1 MRSITAGWNECRAG
15 KERFLS
21 RRLDLGGANS
31 GERER
36 SMRALRCDC
45 GQYLKADDKEAL
57 FREVRAHLKRED
69 RPREHPLGRFLE
81 EEQVRE
87 LVSERSY
94 ALENAPMIY
103 GEDDDGSDEG
113 LESLFFDYAES
124 MRAVVLGTRAG

>member
-1 MRSITAGWNECRAG
+1 M
-15 KERFLS
+15 FLP
-21 RRLDLGGANS
+21 RRVDPKANR

-36 SMRALRCDC
+36 SMRVLLCDC

-81 EEQVRE
+81 EEQVRQ

-94 ALENAPMIY
+94 TLEDVHIIY
-103 GEDDDGSDEG
+103 TEDDDGAEEG